1 MSDTDESTDETVEM
15 GTIRSSAQ
23 RLIAWLRG
31 VLTGDASAPVAP
43 VSESD
48 RDRDG
53 FLSYTAEWHALSVGL
68 FAGITYAITGR
79 EAIAGVVAATVFG
92 LREARTGH
100 MKDVR
105 KEAGYTGGGFLFG
118 VGAGVLLRELTGLFG
133 GLPFG

>member
-1 MSDTDESTDETVEM
+1 MDKTDNSTEDTVEM
-15 GTIRSSAQ
+15 ETLRNSTQ
-23 RLIAWLRG
+23 RLVAWVRG

-43 VSESD
+43 VSESGG
-48 RDRDG
+48 DRDG

-79 EAIAGVVAATVFG
+79 ETIAGVVAATVFG

-105 KEAGYTGGGFLFG
+105 KEAGYTGGGFLVG
-118 VGAGVLLRELTGLFG
+118 VGAGVLFRQSMGRFG
-133 GLPFG
+133 SLITC